1 MVDFIT
7 PAAVMAVGVAERK
20 INMPKKNTDETN
32 VNLAEDAETN
42 ANLTEDAAA
51 NAEDPMEY
59 VDHAPLFK
67 DGERYKFPLNVTING
82 VKYSVPRGV
91 PLRLPRVVA
100 EVIDQS
106 IAQDAYAHEVDTQM
120 QKTQVVNF

>member
-1 MVDFIT
+1 
-7 PAAVMAVGVAERK
+7 
-20 INMPKKNTDETN
+20 MPKKDVNLTEDAETN
-32 VNLAEDAETN
+32 VNLTENTEVETP
-42 ANLTEDAAA
+42 D
-51 NAEDPMEY
+51 DGY
-59 VDHAPLFK
+59 VDHAPLFQ

-106 IAQDAYAHEVDTQM
+106 IAQDAYAHAVDVQM

>member
-1 MVDFIT
+1 
-7 PAAVMAVGVAERK
+7 
-20 INMPKKNTDETN
+20 MPKKNTDETN
-32 VNLAEDAETN
+32 VNLTEDEETN
-42 ANLTEDAAA
+42 VNLTEDEETNVNLTEDAAT

-120 QKTQVVNF
+120 QKTQIVNF

>member
-1 MVDFIT
+1 
-7 PAAVMAVGVAERK
+7 MAVGVIERK

-32 VNLAEDAETN
+32 VNLTEDEETN
-42 ANLTEDAAA
+42 ANLAEDAAA
-51 NAEDPMEY
+51 SAEDPMEY

-120 QKTQVVNF
+120 QKTQIVNF

>member
-1 MVDFIT
+1 
-7 PAAVMAVGVAERK
+7 MAVGVVERK

-32 VNLAEDAETN
+32 VNLTEDTETN
-42 ANLTEDAAA
+42 ANLTEDAAT

-59 VDHAPLFK
+59 VDHVPLFK

-106 IAQDAYAHEVDTQM
+106 IKQDEYAHEVDTQM

>member
-1 MVDFIT
+1 MKGID
-7 PAAVMAVGVAERK
+7 
-20 INMPKKNTDETN
+20 MPKKDVNLTAENAETN
-32 VNLAEDAETN
+32 VNLTEDAETP
-42 ANLTEDAAA
+42 D
-51 NAEDPMEY
+51 DGY
-59 VDHAPLFK
+59 VDHAPLFQ

-91 PLRLPRVVA
+91 PLRLPKVVA

-106 IAQDAYAHEVDTQM
+106 IAQDNYARAVDVQM